1 MKRIFL
7 ALSLIGYSTSALAWY
22 YNSVPGM
29 TTGLTVRNN
38 TIAVEAGTNVWLC
51 SSRGSNRN
59 LVFHIYGLTVRD
71 PEVAATFIGMS
82 DAPDGVPTA
91 QQCQNATDEPAR
103 RIKVAQYRLTQTIS
117 VPVQEGDYSACWSG
131 WDGLGKDARCSGGIP
146 ITPTDDCHSELV
158 SYANDLGTVIVGEP
172 INRRHKIADITL
184 RCNTVPSTTVEIVQ
198 QASAGNVLDQQILD
212 ESGSKLEGLKVF
224 TSGVTEALYM
234 QSTGTPKEAQRIE
247 DSVVVVLNYY

>member
-1 MKRIFL
+1 MKRIMF
-7 ALSLIGYSTSALAWY
+7 ALSLICFSTSALAWY
-22 YNSVPGM
+22 YNSVPGV

-38 TIAVEAGTNVWLC
+38 MITVEAGTDVWLC
-51 SSRGSNRN
+51 SSRGNDRD

-82 DAPDGVPTA
+82 DAPGGAPTV
-91 QQCQNATDEPAR
+91 QQCQNATDEPAS
-103 RIKVAQYRLTQTIS
+103 RIKVAQYRLTQTVS

-146 ITPTDDCHSELV
+146 ITPIDDCHAELV
-158 SYANDLGTVIVGEP
+158 SYPNDLGTVIVGEP
-172 INRRHKIADITL
+172 INRNHKVGDLTL
-184 RCNTVPSTTVEIVQ
+184 ICKTVPSTTVEITQ
-198 QASAGNVLDQQILD
+198 QASAGNVLEQQILD
-212 ESGSKLEGLKVF
+212 ESGKKLEGLKVF

-234 QSTGTPKEAQRIE
+234 QTTGTPKVAQRIE